1 MQTMRLT
8 TFINCQKKSLHRR
21 GLLKAKFTQ
30 WKVEIRVQGQV
41 GGKPGRKDEG
51 AMCSISQAKDNNTN
65 SRQPEVK
72 HEGKVICVISGREL
86 GEKPI

>member
-1 MQTMRLT
+1 M
-8 TFINCQKKSLHRR
+8 
-21 GLLKAKFTQ
+21 
-30 WKVEIRVQGQV
+30 
-41 GGKPGRKDEG
+41 GGKPGQKDEG

-72 HEGKVICVISGREL
+72 HEGKVIRVISGREL